1 MFRREHD
8 FDDLEAQALAA
19 VMVDC
24 CMKVFKLTTCR
35 GIGRSRSDVFAAQR
49 AIDLISHLVAEEP
62 KQHSDALRRLSW
74 TCVAGCYIA
83 RV

>member
-1 MFRREHD
+1 MFQREYD

-24 CMKVFKLTTCR
+24 CTKVFRLATCC
-35 GIGRSRSDVFAAQR
+35 GVGRSGSDVLPAQR
-49 AIDLISHLVAEEP
+49 AIDLIEHLVAEESE
-62 KQHSDALRRLSW
+62 QHSDALRRLSW
-74 TCVAGCYIA
+74 TCVAGCDIT